1 MNAMAVGGN
10 SKRLVEEIHQSIP
23 VPDYKIGWIIGKQ
36 GSYIN
41 QMIKKSG
48 ASITI
53 SESTSQEF
61 GRVWRY
67 VHIKGGGRAVDR
79 AKKLLHIRL
88 ERLEPRE
95 ANVEDAILSEED
107 EGAIAAN
114 HGVSDDGYVNQNP
127 TDVEY

>member
-1 MNAMAVGGN
+1 MN
-10 SKRLVEEIHQSIP
+10 
-23 VPDYKIGWIIGKQ
+23 IGQILETHLGWASASLGRQ
-36 GSYIN
+36 VN

-61 GRVWRY
+61 GRIWRY

-107 EGAIAAN
+107 EGAIASS

-127 TDVEY
+127 TEVEY